1 MFEMK
6 RKAMKRGWIGFG
18 LAPLVVACPQG
29 DGAQLPPE
37 AAPAVVVQAAGQTAQ
52 ALGGYRSDWRQVPE
66 GQRPP
71 EFRDV
76 KRDGHRQSWLY
87 DGGWRITHRTGSP
100 VLEVPFA
107 LREPRE
113 PLSFQ
118 RYVGDAFGPDGA
130 LPMRY
135 RIEAEARSLG
145 ESARFRGYGEL
156 AIQAFYLSPVS
167 YVEVLQTDEHLFLWE
182 ARNAPPMQ
190 GKGWKELAKVP
201 HPAKVGEWLRFGA
214 EVDRQSGT
222 IRALLDGRVVAEAKS
237 RLITPEAPARFT
249 LRATGNREEWRWVR
263 ARALP

>member
-1 MFEMK
+1 MK
-6 RKAMKRGWIGFG
+6 RSWIGLG
-18 LAPLVVACPQG
+18 LAPLMVACPQG
-29 DGAQLPPE
+29 DGAQPPPE
-37 AAPAVVVQAAGQTAQ
+37 APPAVAVQVAGGAAQ
-52 ALGGYRSDWRQVPE
+52 APGAYRSDWRAVPE
-66 GQRPP
+66 GEPP
-71 EFRDV
+71 GEFRDV
-76 KRDGHRQSWLY
+76 RRDGHRQSWLY

-118 RYVGDAFGPDGA
+118 RYVGSAFGPDGA
-130 LPMRY
+130 LPVRY

-156 AIQAFYLSPVS
+156 AIQALYLSPVS
-167 YVEVLQTDEHLFLWE
+167 YVEVLQTDEHLFIWE

-190 GKGWKELAKVP
+190 GQGWKALAKGP
-201 HPAKVGEWLRFGA
+201 HSAKVGQWLTFGA
-214 EVDRQSGT
+214 EVDRERGT

-237 RLITPEAPARFT
+237 RLITPEAEARFT

-263 ARALP
+263 VDALP